1 MGTGHNAD
9 SGLNM
14 KRKMLNSN
22 LEKVGKELVGCT
34 RCPLHATRTNIV
46 VGEGNS
52 AASVVFVGE
61 GPGADEDAQG
71 RPFVGRAGRVL
82 NSLLEAVGLDR
93 AEVYI
98 ANIVKCRPPGNR
110 PPAAPEVAACL
121 PFLEAQ
127 LEALAPKVI
136 VPLGRVP
143 AGILLETDK
152 PLGKMRGI
160 VHNRRGV
167 AVVPTYHPSFL
178 LRNGGAGPRF
188 DQARTDLELAMEQR
202 SVSVR

>member
-1 MGTGHNAD
+1 MIRK
-9 SGLNM
+9 
-14 KRKMLNSN
+14 KRNTN
-22 LEKVGKELVGCT
+22 LENVGKELAGCT

-46 VGEGNS
+46 VGEGDS
-52 AASVVFVGE
+52 AASMVFVGE

-93 AEVYI
+93 VEVYI

-110 PPAAPEVAACL
+110 PPAALEVAACL

-127 LEALAPKVI
+127 LEALSPKVI

-160 VHNRRGV
+160 VHTRRGV

-178 LRNGGAGPRF
+178 LRNGGSGPRF
-188 DQARTDLELAMEQR
+188 DQAKADLELAIDQVKR
-202 SVSVR
+202 SISVR